1 MGPLLATLLAA
12 TAALYT
18 LSAVAHL
25 FYLFRRGFESVARRA
40 TKIAWGV
47 HTLSLILL
55 VIHSGRAPI
64 HTQFEFSMLLTW
76 LLTAGHLLIDLFR
89 NNQMAGPI
97 LMPLVAVLQVVGTA
111 LPKPVEEAHPTV
123 DQLPNGLLGWHIWV
137 LMLGYGFLA
146 ASFVAAVLYLVQERN
161 LRVKRWGPIYYRLPS
176 LESLDI
182 WGGRFVYVGF
192 SLMTIGLAAGIAFAQ
207 EIWQHLWRLD
217 PKVLFTLLVWLLY
230 AGYLLMRNLWGWGG
244 RKAAWWS
251 VIGTVGLLIN
261 YLVVNALSSLHRYG
275 V

>member
-1 MGPLLATLLAA
+1 MGLLLATMLAA

-25 FYLFRRGFESVARRA
+25 LCLFRRGFDGVARCA
-40 TKIAWGV
+40 TRIAWGA
-47 HTLSLILL
+47 HTVSLVLL
-55 VIHSGRAPI
+55 VLHTGRAPV
-64 HTQFEFSMLLTW
+64 HTHFEFSFLLTW
-76 LLTAGHLLIDLFR
+76 LLTAGHNLIDLFR
-89 NNQMAGPI
+89 KNQTAGPI
-97 LMPLVAVLQVVGTA
+97 VIPLVAVLQVVGVA
-111 LPKPVEEAHPTV
+111 LPTPGGTHLDAV
-123 DQLPNGLLGWHIWV
+123 DLPNALVGWHIWV
-137 LMLGYGFLA
+137 TMLGYGFFV
-146 ASFVAAVLYLVQERN
+146 ASFVAGALYLLQERN
-161 LRVKRWGPIYYRLPS
+161 LRVKRWGPLYYRLPS
-176 LESLDI
+176 LEVLDI

-192 SLMTIGLAAGIAFAQ
+192 SLMTIGLAAGIAFARAT
-207 EIWQHLWRLD
+207 WQHLWRLD

-251 VIGTVGLLIN
+251 VIGTAGLLIN